1 MSNSKLMGKK
11 FGVPP
16 ELQSFT
22 GDKTISYSML
32 KKLKNFFDYHDDKHP
47 LYNKRGGKKMHE
59 FIESTLNGQRK
70 KVKLSG
76 DLKSEFIPGKNGHKK
91 THTKDRQT
99 VNPTASGGL
108 PKVHKSTTHKKLY
121 KGEMVYEQEIKRIQ
135 ELITY
140 KSII

>member
-16 ELQSFT
+16 ELQEFT
-22 GDKTISYSML
+22 GDQTISYSML
-32 KKLKNFFDYHDDKHP
+32 KKLKNFFDYHDEKHP

-59 FIESTLNGQRK
+59 FIESTLRNQRGRINRSAELKTQFSPENGY
-70 KVKLSG
+70 
-76 DLKSEFIPGKNGHKK
+76 KK
-91 THTKDRQT
+91 THTKNRQT
-99 VNPTASGGL
+99 ANPTVSGGL

>member
-1 MSNSKLMGKK
+1 MGKN

-16 ELQSFT
+16 ELQEFT
-22 GDKTISYSML
+22 GDNTISYSML
-32 KKLKNFFDYHDDKHP
+32 KKLKNFFDYHDEKHP

-59 FIESTLNGQRK
+59 FIESTLRSQRGRVNRSSELKTQFSPENGY
-70 KVKLSG
+70 
-76 DLKSEFIPGKNGHKK
+76 KK
-91 THTKDRQT
+91 THTKNRQT
-99 VNPTASGGL
+99 SNPTASGGL

>member
-47 LYNKRGGKKMHE
+47 L
-59 FIESTLNGQRK
+59 
-70 KVKLSG
+70 
-76 DLKSEFIPGKNGHKK
+76 
-91 THTKDRQT
+91 
-99 VNPTASGGL
+99 
-108 PKVHKSTTHKKLY
+108 
-121 KGEMVYEQEIKRIQ
+121 
-135 ELITY
+135 
-140 KSII
+140 

>member
-1 MSNSKLMGKK
+1 MGKK

-16 ELQSFT
+16 ELQKFT
-22 GDKTISYSML
+22 GDNTISYSML
-32 KKLKNFFDYHDDKHP
+32 KKLKNYFDYHDEKDP
-47 LYNKRGGKKMHE
+47 YYEKRGGKGMQE
-59 FIESTLNGQRK
+59 FIQRTLNGQRK

-76 DLKSEFIPGKNGHKK
+76 DLKSEFMPGENGHKK
-91 THTKDRQT
+91 THTKNRQT
-99 VNPTASGGL
+99 SNPTASGGI